1 MDYMRVGTT
10 FYKTVRRPLVSG
22 DSITEYVTWSVECI
36 KQDHDKSFLA
46 SIPRYDG
53 FCFVPNHLNYQ
64 KVIDQFYNRYS
75 PFLHIPTPGYPKNT
89 LVFLKHVFG
98 EQLEIGLDYLKL
110 LLLHPTQILPVL
122 CLVSTE
128 KQTGKTTFLNFLKA
142 IFSDNMTLNSNQDF
156 RSQFNAEWV
165 HKLIIGV
172 DEAFLQHKEDSERL
186 KNLSTSMYYKT
197 ESKGFDRREIE
208 FFGKFIL
215 CSNNE
220 DNFIFMEP
228 NEVRYWIRK
237 LPPLQW
243 DNIDLHNEL
252 VAEIP
257 VFINYLVGRT
267 FVTQPTTR
275 MWFNIDE
282 IATKALT
289 RVRKYNRNK
298 LEAEM
303 AQILQGILDN
313 REDARSICF
322 CVSDMQDWLIRK
334 GIRGYD
340 SVSIRR
346 VLQTDWKLQP
356 SANSNSYQQYRLAVD
371 GSIHESTQKGR
382 FYKLSEKEVLRLNNL
397 DDFDDNTINY

>member
-1 MDYMRVGTT
+1 V
-10 FYKTVRRPLVSG
+10 
-22 DSITEYVTWSVECI
+22 
-36 KQDHDKSFLA
+36 
-46 SIPRYDG
+46 
-53 FCFVPNHLNYQ
+53 
-64 KVIDQFYNRYS
+64 
-75 PFLHIPTPGYPKNT
+75 
-89 LVFLKHVFG
+89 
-98 EQLEIGLDYLKL
+98 
-110 LLLHPTQILPVL
+110 
-122 CLVSTE
+122 
-128 KQTGKTTFLNFLKA
+128 
-142 IFSDNMTLNSNQDF
+142 TLNSNQDF

-186 KNLSTSMYYKT
+186 KNLSTSKYYKT

-228 NEVRYWIRK
+228 NEIRYWIRK
-237 LPPLQW
+237 LPPLQQA
-243 DNIDLHNEL
+243 NINLHNEL

-257 VFINYLVGRT
+257 VFINYLIERS

-275 MWFNIDE
+275 MWFSTDQ

-303 AQILQGILDN
+303 AQILLDIV
-313 REDARSICF
+313 DQLKDVKSICF
-322 CVSDMQDWLIRK
+322 CVSDMQDWLMRK
-334 GIRGYD
+334 DFRGHD
-340 SVSIRR
+340 SVTIRR
-346 VLQTDWKLQP
+346 VFQTDWKLQP
-356 SANSNSYQQYRLAVD
+356 SANSNSYQQYRIAVD

-382 FYKLSEKEVLRLNNL
+382 FYKLTEKEVQQLNNI
-397 DDFDDNTINY
+397 DDLMTAV